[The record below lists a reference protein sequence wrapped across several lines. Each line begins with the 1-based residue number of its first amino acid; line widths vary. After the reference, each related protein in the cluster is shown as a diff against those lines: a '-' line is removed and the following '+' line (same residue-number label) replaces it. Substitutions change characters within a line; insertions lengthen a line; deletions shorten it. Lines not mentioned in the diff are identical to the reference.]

1 MRESK
6 DGRVGGLIPAHDGI
20 VWDEDDP
27 AAEGE
32 APRLVSVGDVPVRG
46 DAGLSGTALLDIFEA
61 FAGVCAAW
69 SEWDEL
75 STEEEFMGRFLDGM
89 VSEQETRML
98 DGCAELISATCELAA
113 ALDVSSLGGFIAKC
127 ARRRLV
133 SAPRGVS
140 GHAGDE

>member
-6 DGRVGGLIPAHDGI
+6 DKREGGLIPAHGGI
-20 VWDEDDP
+20 VYDEADLV
-27 AAEGE
+27 AEGD
-32 APRLVSVGDVPVRG
+32 APTLVSVGDVPVRG
-46 DAGLSGTALLDIFEA
+46 DAGLSKTALLEIAEA

-75 STEEEFMGRFLDGM
+75 STEEEFIGRFLDGM

-98 DGCAELISATCELAA
+98 DCCAELISATCELAA
-113 ALDVSSLGGFIAKC
+113 ALGVSSFGGFIAKC

-133 SAPRGVS
+133 SAPYGVS

>member
-1 MRESK
+1 MREAKGSR
-6 DGRVGGLIPAHDGI
+6 GAGLVPAHDGI
-20 VWDEDDP
+20 VWDEADL
-27 AAEGE
+27 AAEGD

-46 DAGLSGTALLDIFEA
+46 DGGLSRMALLEIAEA

-98 DGCAELISATCELAA
+98 DCCAELISATCELAA
-113 ALDVSSLGGFIAKC
+113 ALGVGSLGGFIAKC

-133 SAPRGVS
+133 SAPCGVI

>member
-6 DGRVGGLIPAHDGI
+6 DGRGGGLIPAHDGI
-20 VWDEDDP
+20 VWDEADP
-27 AAEGE
+27 AAEGD

-46 DAGLSGTALLDIFEA
+46 DVGLSRTALLEIAES

-98 DGCAELISATCELAA
+98 DCCAELISDTCELAA
-113 ALDVSSLGGFIAKC
+113 ALGVGSLGGFIAKC
-127 ARRRLV
+127 ARRRLI
-133 SAPRGVS
+133 SAPYGVS
-140 GHAGDE
+140 GHAVDE